1 MAEPERQ
8 DDNLADNH
16 LIEGVRER
24 RLREERGRREG
35 ERSIWENL
43 SWMGVLG
50 WLIVTPTLIG
60 MFIGR
65 WIDHDTGKGIFWTVS
80 LLFAGLCVGAY
91 LAWQRVRQG

>member
-1 MAEPERQ
+1 MTEPERP
-8 DDNLADNH
+8 DNH

-24 RLREERGRREG
+24 RKRRERGRREG

-50 WLIVTPTLIG
+50 WLIVMPTLAGI
-60 MFIGR
+60 FLGR
-65 WIDHDTGKGIFWTVS
+65 WIDRGAGSGIFWTAA

-91 LAWQRVRQG
+91 LAWKKVREG

>member
-8 DDNLADNH
+8 DDG
-16 LIEGVRER
+16 LIAGVRER
-24 RLREERGRREG
+24 RARAERGQREG
-35 ERSIWENL
+35 ERSTWENL

-60 MFIGR
+60 MFVGR
-65 WIDHDTGKGIFWTVS
+65 WIDRSAGSGIFWTVS

-91 LAWQRVRQG
+91 LAWKKVRQR

>member
-1 MAEPERQ
+1 MAEPEQ
-8 DDNLADNH
+8 PDNH
-16 LIEGVRER
+16 LPDNGLIGGVRER

-60 MFIGR
+60 MFVGR
-65 WIDHDTGKGIFWTVS
+65 WIDHSTDKGIFWTVS